1 MARQEPL
8 EHSTEDFIVGP
19 DTWEVRPQKTN
30 VPFGYTSVDK
40 TLYPIPSILSV
51 VSETFDA
58 IDNGESFRNA
68 HAYLSSKIED
78 LGYKTISVPG
88 FHKLYR
94 SMRKSDEEP
103 PKPKKPKQ
111 KKTKEERE
119 EAKKRKQLAAE
130 RRRITFAR
138 KRIEKL
144 DSEAGELEQLS
155 NFKKDI
161 NNKTILEVDLS
172 LLNEEHINR
181 SVAFQ
186 ANPGPQTDFLSSS
199 ELEVLF
205 GGAAGGGK
213 SYAMLADPLRYVEN
227 PNFVGLLLRRT
238 NDELRELK
246 WKSKIMY
253 GDAFGGDA
261 KFREKE
267 SEWVFPSGARL
278 WMSYLDRDEDV
289 FRYHG
294 QTFTWIGFDE
304 LTMYPSPL
312 PWDFLRTRLR
322 TTDKEL
328 EQCLSMRA
336 STNPGGPGH
345 GWVKK
350 MFIDPAPYNTA
361 FWATDIETEQTMVD
375 EETGLPLFKRK
386 FIPSR
391 LKDNPYINYN
401 EYRKNLLS
409 QGQRKAQQLLE
420 GDWAVADGAAFP
432 EFRSSIHVLKP
443 FEIPHS
449 WRKFRSMDWGYQS
462 AHAVHWFAID
472 PQDNSLICY
481 REYYTKKRTARQMA
495 GDILHLERG
504 EKIDYGVLD
513 SSTWHKRGEGPSPA
527 EEMIAEGC
535 RWRPSDRSQGSRV
548 SGKNMIHQL
557 LQESEDTGRPKLF
570 FFDNCRRIIADL
582 QVAPADPKGG
592 DDIDE
597 RYRQQNHAY
606 DSLRYAVLS
615 RPKGR
620 DIFDFD
626 VTKKLNVPADMVFGY

>member
-1 MARQEPL
+1 MDICK
-8 EHSTEDFIVGP
+8 EDFIVGP
-19 DTWEVRPQKTN
+19 DTFPVKPQKTN
-30 VPFGYTSVDK
+30 VPFGYAAEDK
-40 TLYPIPSILSV
+40 TLYPVPSVLTILS
-51 VSETFDA
+51 SCFDA
-58 IDNGESFRNA
+58 VANGASFRAA
-68 HAYLSSKIED
+68 HSTLQEKMEGMNHRAVSL
-78 LGYKTISVPG
+78 PA
-88 FHKLYR
+88 FHKLYKEFR
-94 SMRKSDEEP
+94 GEA
-103 PKPKKPKQ
+103 PKAAPKKPKV
-111 KKTKEERE
+111 KKTKEEKE
-119 EAKKRKQLAAE
+119 EAKKRRQLAAE

-144 DSEAGELEQLS
+144 DSEADELS
-155 NFKKDI
+155 AVSGAKKAAEA
-161 NNKTILEVDLS
+161 KTVFELDYS
-172 LLNEEHINR
+172 LLSPEDIDR
-181 SVAFQ
+181 PKAFE
-186 ANPGPQTDFLSSS
+186 ANPGPQADFLSSS

-213 SYAMLADPLRYVEN
+213 SFAMLADPLRYVDN

-246 WKSKIMY
+246 WKSQMLY
-253 GDAFGGDA
+253 GSAQFSGGKPKWSTRD
-261 KFREKE
+261 

-278 WMSYLDRDEDV
+278 WMSYLDRDDDV

-328 EQCLSMRA
+328 EKCLSMRA

-350 MFIDPAPYNTA
+350 MFIDPAPPNTG
-361 FWATDIETEQTMVD
+361 FWATDIEKEITLVD
-375 EETGLPLFKRK
+375 PETGEPLFKRK

-391 LKDNPYINYN
+391 VSDNPYINEK
-401 EYRKNLLS
+401 EYRKNLIS
-409 QGQRKAQQLLE
+409 QGERKSQQLLE
-420 GDWAVADGAAFP
+420 GDWTVADGAAFP
-432 EFRSSIHVLKP
+432 EFRTALHVVEP

-449 WRKFRSMDWGYQS
+449 WRRFRSMDWGYQS

-472 PQDNSLICY
+472 PDDNTLICY
-481 REYYTKKRTARQMA
+481 REYYVGKRTARQMA
-495 GDILHLERG
+495 HDILNLERG
-504 EKIDYGVLD
+504 ERIEYGVLD
-513 SSTWHKRGEGPSPA
+513 SSTWHRRGEGPSPA

-548 SGKNMIHQL
+548 SGANMIHQL
-557 LQESEDTGRPKLF
+557 LQKDPDTGRPKLF
-570 FFDNCRRIIADL
+570 FFDTCRRIVADL

-597 RYRQQNHAY
+597 RYRQKNHAY

-615 RPKGR
+615 RPKGY
-620 DIFDFD
+620 DIFDFGD
-626 VTKKLNVPADMVFGY
+626 SYKEKMTMPADRIFGY